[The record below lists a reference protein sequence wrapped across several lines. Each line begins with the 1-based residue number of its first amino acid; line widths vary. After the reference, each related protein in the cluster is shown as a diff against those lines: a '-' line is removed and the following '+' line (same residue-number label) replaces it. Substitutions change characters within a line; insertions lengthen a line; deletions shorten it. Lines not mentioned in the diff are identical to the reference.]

1 MLFFGTYFTVASV
14 SALVI
19 EQFHM
24 SISTGGLKVER
35 VVEISR
41 IGCYVCVSDQT
52 STSRACSCLTV
63 LSSSVVAHEYFSL
76 LDDLKSQP
84 RIVRQE
90 FGQFVRSR
98 GQGLIL
104 DRIAAPLPA
113 AVNSPGCH
121 NFIKK
126 S

>member
-1 MLFFGTYFTVASV
+1 MLFFGTYFTAASV
-14 SALVI
+14 LALVI

-52 STSRACSCLTV
+52 PRACSCLTV

-76 LDDLKSQP
+76 LNDLKSQP

-104 DRIAAPLPA
+104 DRIAASLPA